1 MSKSIE
7 IREEVLKSLV
17 RSLEVTNRS
26 VIERCAEHYN
36 FDPEDALRM
45 LGMVSVSVS
54 VTTKKEKKEK
64 KEKTEKSS
72 FPLPYNGERSELC
85 CQALRQNNG
94 LYTQCL
100 LSRKG
105 ESEYCKSCQSSA
117 DKSESGSPEYGTI
130 QQRLAA
136 DILNYVDPKGRKP
149 VAFAKVMKKYKLTEE
164 QVLTEAEKFNI
175 NINPIHF
182 QKETEKIK
190 RGRPASQKEAKE
202 AKGAKGRP
210 KKSKKVIQIEGES
223 DDLFASLV
231 ASAQSEAT
239 GSEAEVE
246 AEAETEVEAE
256 AETEVEEPVKKQ
268 KAPKKSD
275 EEKAALKEALAL
287 AKQEKE
293 AKALEE
299 KQAKASAKAAKA
311 LEEKEAKAAKAL
323 EEKESKASAKA
334 AKALEEKEAKAA
346 KAKPEKKILVGGGGP
361 GGGGSKVEEEPDV
374 VKKIEID
381 GKKYLKSKKSG
392 IIYDY
397 IQYTKNGEQVVVGQW
412 NESKNKI
419 DFSAAADEE
428 SEEEYD
434 EESEEEL

>member
-1 MSKSIE
+1 MSMSMSMRV
-7 IREEVLKSLV
+7 REEVLKSLV
-17 RSLEVTNRS
+17 SVVEGTNRS
-26 VIERCAEHYN
+26 VIERCALHYK
-36 FDPEDALRM
+36 FDAEEALRM

-54 VTTKKEKKEK
+54 VMGKKEKKEK
-64 KEKTEKSS
+64 KHNT
-72 FPLPYNGERSELC
+72 PVPMPYNGECSDSC

-117 DKSESGSPEYGTI
+117 EKSDSGTPEYGTI
-130 QQRLAA
+130 QQRIAA
-136 DILNYVDPKGRKP
+136 DIFGYVDPKGRKP

-164 QVLTEAEKFNI
+164 QVLAEAEKFNI

-190 RGRPASQKEAKE
+190 RGRPASQKEPKE

-231 ASAQSEAT
+231 ANAQSEAT
-239 GSEAEVE
+239 GSEATKSE
-246 AEAETEVEAE
+246 AEAEAEGEGEAE
-256 AETEVEEPVKKQ
+256 AEGEGEAEAEAEGEAEAEAVVLEEPVKKQ

-275 EEKAALKEALAL
+275 EEKAALAL
-287 AKQEKE
+287 AKQEKQEALTLAKQEKEEKAALIKQEKE
-293 AKALEE
+293 AKKQEKEAKKQEKESKKQEKEE
-299 KQAKASAKAAKA
+299 KQAK
-311 LEEKEAKAAKAL
+311 
-323 EEKESKASAKA
+323 
-334 AKALEEKEAKAA
+334 
-346 KAKPEKKILVGGGGP
+346 PEKKVP
-361 GGGGSKVEEEPDV
+361 PKEEEEADV

-397 IQYTKNGEQVVVGQW
+397 TEYTKNGDQVVVGQW
-412 NESKNKI
+412 NETKNKI
-419 DFSAAADEE
+419 DFSSTTNEE
-428 SEEEYD
+428 SEEEYE